1 MPLASTLLVLLKR
14 GATCRS
20 PSSSKDRP
28 ATSIRQG
35 LTRSPTSVAALVRN
49 SLENLVLL
57 GQMRS
62 IRGYYRG
69 LVPEAGEFFDPP
81 EADVLYQAAV
91 ETIGL
96 RASPGQA
103 LFTGASVVAA
113 ITSILGGAGL
123 ALLAGRL
130 GHLGDGAALTVG
142 APPPCWCL
150 DCISGTSSSGSRTSD
165 AGPRRVRPAARPGI
179 TYRQPNRT
187 RAESAAKRGR
197 FSAGAGS
204 SWAHRTHA
212 SLPHRGLTSGQVQAT
227 WTRPTAHCAV
237 PDARGRHQPARTGR
251 PLCRGFSR

>member
-81 EADVLYQAAV
+81 EANVVYQAAV

-103 LFTGASVVAA
+103 LFTGATLPRA
-113 ITSILGGAGL
+113 
-123 ALLAGRL
+123 
-130 GHLGDGAALTVG
+130 DF
-142 APPPCWCL
+142 
-150 DCISGTSSSGSRTSD
+150 SGCDLYQTH
-165 AGPRRVRPAARPGI
+165 
-179 TYRQPNRT
+179 
-187 RAESAAKRGR
+187 
-197 FSAGAGS
+197 FAGAKLRG
-204 SWAHRTHA
+204 ANFTGAELTYADFRHADLGTADLRRATLMRTVLHGA
-212 SLPHRGLTSGQVQAT
+212 NTQ
-227 WTRPTAHCAV
+227 
-237 PDARGRHQPARTGR
+237 DAQMTDRARAIESDPELEKSERWQTMVA
-251 PLCRGFSR
+251 

>member
-62 IRGYYRG
+62 IRGCYRG
-69 LVPEAGEFFDPP
+69 LVPEAGGFFDPP

-113 ITSILGGAGL
+113 INSILGGAGL

-130 GHLGDGAALTVG
+130 GHLGGRGGVDGRGAAAVLVFG
-142 APPPCWCL
+142 LYLGYQQQRVADL
-150 DCISGTSSSGSRTSD
+150 
-165 AGPRRVRPAARPGI
+165 RRR
-179 TYRQPNRT
+179 
-187 RAESAAKRGR
+187 S
-197 FSAGAGS
+197 
-204 SWAHRTHA
+204 
-212 SLPHRGLTSGQVQAT
+212 
-227 WTRPTAHCAV
+227 
-237 PDARGRHQPARTGR
+237 
-251 PLCRGFSR
+251 